1 MQSGLPYTALV
12 SSDLNG
18 DGNNRNERAPGFS
31 RNSFNMPASYSLDP
45 RVTRTIKIH
54 EKVSVQLIGEAF
66 NVLNHSNFTAVRTT
80 FYSVSAGKLVPQTTG
95 ITAFGV
101 PTAANVAAQGN
112 VGRVLQL
119 AAKIMF

>member
-1 MQSGLPYTALV
+1 VQSGLPYTALV